1 MVCLVFTAC
10 RRIAVKQLRRKVATV
25 HRRDHMKGKRHFYSR
40 GRKKAMK
47 AFTVSIQIEATAA
60 VVAA

>member
-1 MVCLVFTAC
+1 
-10 RRIAVKQLRRKVATV
+10 
-25 HRRDHMKGKRHFYSR
+25 MKGKRHFYSR

-47 AFTVSIQIEATAA
+47 AFAASTQIEATAA